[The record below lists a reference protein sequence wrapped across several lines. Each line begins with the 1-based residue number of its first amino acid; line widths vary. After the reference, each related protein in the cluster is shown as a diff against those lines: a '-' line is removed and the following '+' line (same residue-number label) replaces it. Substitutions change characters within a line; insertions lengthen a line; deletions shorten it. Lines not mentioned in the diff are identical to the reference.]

1 MLYTL
6 LYTTMPGMGLNIV
19 VGILADP
26 ELDDAADEFGEDFTA
41 IRQALAEARLPDWAE
56 PDLPAETGDFE
67 MYGYIGLH
75 NLRRLAVHLTETGA
89 LPARQD
95 ALKAAEDPL
104 LARVYTRHPH
114 HAVEIGDPV
123 RVIGSAEGA
132 AGRFDHL
139 VHHSD
144 CEGFYVPVDF
154 APVLIDGR
162 VTGAYIGSS
171 QRLLEE
177 CRRLAERLGL
187 PEDLDPWSDE
197 VDEALEG
204 EGAAREGWQRYGVES
219 FTCLQ
224 LMAAARQSI
233 ATGAAMVFC

>member
-1 MLYTL
+1 
-6 LYTTMPGMGLNIV
+6 
-19 VGILADP
+19 
-26 ELDDAADEFGEDFTA
+26 
-41 IRQALAEARLPDWAE
+41 
-56 PDLPAETGDFE
+56 
-67 MYGYIGLH
+67 MYGYSGLH
-75 NLRRLAVHLTETGA
+75 CLRRLAVHLTEKGV

-95 ALKAAEDPL
+95 TQEAADDPL
-104 LARVYTRHPH
+104 LAEVYTRHPH

-123 RVIGSAEGA
+123 RAIGSAEGTSD
-132 AGRFDHL
+132 RFDHL

-154 APVLIDGR
+154 APVLIDER
-162 VTGAYIGSS
+162 VTGEYIGSS

-177 CRRLAERLGL
+177 CRRVAERLGL

-197 VDEALEG
+197 IEEALEG
-204 EGAAREGWQRYGVES
+204 ARAALEGWHQYGVES

-224 LMAAARQSI
+224 LMAAARHSI

>member
-1 MLYTL
+1 
-6 LYTTMPGMGLNIV
+6 MGLNIV

-26 ELDDAADEFGEDFTA
+26 ELDDASDELGEDFSA
-41 IRQALAEARLPDWAE
+41 IRQALAEAGLPDWAE
-56 PDLPAETGDFE
+56 PDLDPAETGDFE
-67 MYGYIGLH
+67 MYGYNGLH
-75 NLRRLAVHLTETGA
+75 CLRRLAVHLTETGV

-95 ALKAAEDPL
+95 TQEAADDPL
-104 LARVYTRHPH
+104 LAEVYTRHPH

-132 AGRFDHL
+132 SDRFDHL

-154 APVLIDGR
+154 APVLIDER
-162 VTGAYIGSS
+162 VTGEYIGSS

-177 CRRLAERLGL
+177 CRRVAERLGL

-197 VDEALEG
+197 VEEAIEGARAALEG
-204 EGAAREGWQRYGVES
+204 WQQYGVES